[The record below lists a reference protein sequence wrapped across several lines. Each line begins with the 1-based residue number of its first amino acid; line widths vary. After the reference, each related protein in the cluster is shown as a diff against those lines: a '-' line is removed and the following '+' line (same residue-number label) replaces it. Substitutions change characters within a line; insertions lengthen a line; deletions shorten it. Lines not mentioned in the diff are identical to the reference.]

1 MEVKLTL
8 LMCALSLSKSIA
20 HFIILQNSGDILKE
34 LLLDLKAYIPA
45 AFRPYLKL
53 KRDTAGNEHRRLS
66 IMAINIEIAY
76 DLANKLSLV
85 VI

>member
-1 MEVKLTL
+1 
-8 LMCALSLSKSIA
+8 LSKTLKILIL
-20 HFIILQNSGDILKE
+20 HFSADILKE

-66 IMAINIEIAY
+66 IMAVNIEIAY